1 MRATYAGKSG
11 NELKAMGDA
20 LKPFDPTGKQIGI
33 ALGLI
38 VAGFVLTRAL
48 GKRGAH

>member
-38 VAGFVLTRAL
+38 VAGFVFTRAL